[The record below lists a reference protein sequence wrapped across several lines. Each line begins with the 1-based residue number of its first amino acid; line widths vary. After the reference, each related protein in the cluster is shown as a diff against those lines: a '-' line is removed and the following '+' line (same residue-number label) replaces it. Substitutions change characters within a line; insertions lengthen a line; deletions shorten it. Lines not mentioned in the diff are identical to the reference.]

1 MVLIV
6 CWFALLGVFC
16 CKNNL
21 DLVTA
26 RSMCYNEI
34 ICQGNLVHKTGRCY
48 DMKGSSSRRHNRCGV
63 GPFNKFLFP
72 GNKWPARPYHLA
84 LWWVICAQKKTRHVA
99 ECRTAMFQDVKL
111 ADKCGPSQVMRSKQG
126 LIKILQGV
134 QPSNRLSYAGSYHSP

>member
-1 MVLIV
+1 M
-6 CWFALLGVFC
+6 FFC
-16 CKNNL
+16 CKVNL
-21 DLVTA
+21 ITA

-34 ICQGNLVHKTGRCY
+34 ICRGNLVHKTGRCY

-72 GNKWPARPYHLA
+72 VINDPRA
-84 LWWVICAQKKTRHVA
+84 LTILHCGGCVTCAQNKTRHVA
-99 ECRTAMFQDVKL
+99 ECRTMFQDVKL